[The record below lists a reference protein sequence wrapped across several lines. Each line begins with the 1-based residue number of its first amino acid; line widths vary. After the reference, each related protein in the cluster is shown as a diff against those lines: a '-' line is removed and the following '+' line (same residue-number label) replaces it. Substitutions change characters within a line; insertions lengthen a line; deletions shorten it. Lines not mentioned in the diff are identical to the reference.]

1 MNNYQNLI
9 LVIAHRSKKELK
21 TYSRLNGRSFPKHC
35 KKFSVLFADINK
47 KFTIVLNMI
56 PIQMVPLK
64 ELTIKLKLLNELLM
78 AFVISLISELESSL
92 HYQIPTLQ

>member
-1 MNNYQNLI
+1 
-9 LVIAHRSKKELK
+9 
-21 TYSRLNGRSFPKHC
+21 
-35 KKFSVLFADINK
+35 
-47 KFTIVLNMI
+47 MI

-92 HYQIPTLQ
+92 HYQMPTLQ